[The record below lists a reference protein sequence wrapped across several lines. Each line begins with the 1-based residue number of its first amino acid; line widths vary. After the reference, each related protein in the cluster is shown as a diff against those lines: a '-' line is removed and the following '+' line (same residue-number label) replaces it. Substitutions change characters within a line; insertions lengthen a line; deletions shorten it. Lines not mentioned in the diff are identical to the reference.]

1 MGKLTTAIFNAIT
14 GQNAVLAMY
23 PAAVAG
29 AGTAPIGT
37 VVADGGANTFAACT
51 SFVAVGIIAVEY
63 WFCQVQIGAASV
75 AETFVCDVMNPIDVT
90 SIYSFRCGISA
101 VTANIAAF
109 GPPFPIRCAP
119 STAIG
124 ARTASNS
131 GTDSLTLSLLLATGL

>member
-1 MGKLTTAIFNAIT
+1 MNLNKRIYTAIT
-14 GQNAVLAMY
+14 GQTAVLAMY

-51 SFVAVGIIAVEY
+51 AFVAAGVILTEY

-75 AETFVCDVMNPIDVT
+75 AETFVCDVMNPTDVT

-109 GPPFPIRCAP
+109 GPPFPIRCAAG
-119 STAIG
+119 TAIG

-131 GTDSLTLSLLLATGL
+131 GGDSLTLSLLLATGL

>member
-1 MGKLTTAIFNAIT
+1 MNLSKRMYRAIT
-14 GQNAVLAMY
+14 GQNVVLAMY

-37 VVADGGANTFAACT
+37 VVADGGANTFAAST
-51 SFVAVGIIAVEY
+51 EFIAAGVIATEY

-75 AETFVCDVMNPIDVT
+75 AETYVCDVMNPNTTT
-90 SIYSFRCGISA
+90 SIYSFRCGVTA
-101 VTANIAAF
+101 VTANLAAF

-119 STAIG
+119 GTTIG

-131 GTDSLTLSLLLATGL
+131 GGDSLTLSLLLATGL